1 VVGNADKFIGL
12 EIAARRSD
20 SLVTVLCWDLWPVD
34 GCAHKNVASK
44 QLLRTPVT
52 SLKETAEPK
61 MDSTHT
67 PTAFPTPV
75 GARDSFGKYFSV
87 ELDQVLTD
95 WLTELDRVG
104 PENQF
109 WVDRI

>member
-1 VVGNADKFIGL
+1 
-12 EIAARRSD
+12 
-20 SLVTVLCWDLWPVD
+20 
-34 GCAHKNVASK
+34 
-44 QLLRTPVT
+44 
-52 SLKETAEPK
+52 